1 MKVTQIVVSAGRTFN
16 HPHEDYSNLK
26 PHISLT
32 ATLDEGDDP
41 IATAKGLQQQAEQL
55 VEDHK
60 ANLLKSIEDAY
71 HMSEAQRQMVGLCR
85 QLQNAQEEIDRIR
98 KQWPGLKQIEMNVSE

>member
-16 HPHEDYSNLK
+16 HPHEEYSNLK

-32 ATLDEGDDP
+32 VTLEDGDDP
-41 IATAKGLQQQAEQL
+41 IVAAKTLQQSAEQL

-71 HMSEAQRQMVGLCR
+71 HMGEAQRQMVGLSR

-98 KQWPGLKQIEMNVSE
+98 KQWPGLKQIEMNVSD